1 MTHHCTAVV
10 NVVNAAADSA
20 AGRAPLVVGDLP
32 FGSYLTPKDAALS
45 AVRLVKEA
53 GVGASQ
59 QRVTFCVS
67 QEVRVNMCT
76 RCLSVCPWIGAI
88 KLEGGQRVVPQVE
101 AIANAGIAV
110 VGHIG
115 LTPQVLHKIFLV
127 HALSH

>member
-1 MTHHCTAVV
+1 MSVRP
-10 NVVNAAADSA
+10 N
-20 AGRAPLVVGDLP
+20 RDLCMFCIDKP
-32 FGSYLTPKDAALS
+32 ELTYVL
-45 AVRLVKEA
+45 
-53 GVGASQ
+53 
-59 QRVTFCVS
+59 FC
-67 QEVRVNMCT
+67 
-76 RCLSVCPWIGAI
+76 CPWIGAI